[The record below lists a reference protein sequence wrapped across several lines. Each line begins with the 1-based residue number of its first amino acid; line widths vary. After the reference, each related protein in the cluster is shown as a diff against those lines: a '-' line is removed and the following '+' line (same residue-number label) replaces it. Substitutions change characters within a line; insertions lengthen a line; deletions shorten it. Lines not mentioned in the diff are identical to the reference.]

1 MIDQVVL
8 ARLVALVLPVDLRD
22 RLVRLVEHDEVVVG
36 EVVEQRVGHLPRR
49 AAVEVAGVVLDAGAH
64 PDLAQHLEVVA
75 RAHPQALGLEQLVVL
90 LEPRQAVGQ
99 LGFDALDGALHGLVG
114 GDVVRRREQ
123 HQLVELL
130 DDLTGHRV
138 DRGDAFHLVAEQRDA
153 HAPLLVCRE
162 HLDGVA
168 AHPELVAGEV
178 VVVALV
184 LQLDET
190 GEDRP
195 LLALLPH
202 TEDQALPG
210 VLLGTAE
217 PVDRR
222 YRRHDDDVAP

>member
-1 MIDQVVL
+1 MIDEVVL
-8 ARLVALVLPVDLRD
+8 ARLVALVLPVDLRH

-36 EVVEQRVGHLPRR
+36 EVVEQRVRHLPGR
-49 AAVEVAGVVLDAGAH
+49 ATVEVAGVVLDPGAH

-90 LEPRQAVGQ
+90 LEPRQPVDQ
-99 LGFDALDGALHGLVG
+99 LGLDALDGALHGLVG

-130 DDLTGHRV
+130 DDLAGERV
-138 DRGDAFHLVAEQRDA
+138 DRRDALHLVAEQRDA
-153 HAPLLVCRE
+153 HAPLLVGGE

-168 AHPELVAGEV
+168 PHPELVAGEV

-184 LQLDET
+184 LQLDEA
-190 GEDRP
+190 GEDRA

-202 TEDQALPG
+202 VEDQALAR
-210 VLLGTAE
+210 VLLGAAE
-217 PVDRR
+217 AVDRR
-222 YRRHDDDVAP
+222 HRRHDDDVAP